1 MRKLLRC
8 GFWIVTI
15 GILASHALAQGGKVI
30 RPENPIVTAKRAE
43 IRALQERAR
52 VLLRSDQVEQ
62 AISVLRE
69 ATAIEASLVD
79 GTWGSSGEALARL
92 YVKLGRTEEA
102 LEAYRMLFR
111 WDKALW
117 VPSGWDLVGPRIPM
131 MEYAIL
137 LAKAG
142 RPEDAKAV
150 YYAGLRDFNP
160 PAASSRKHEPVPFL
174 VVFDPEPEGVY
185 WEYSPE
191 RVEAAALMIM
201 ALHGGWMDFV
211 TQEQTLPLDIVRRVR
226 ALAPDWFYPVMYLA
240 AENWRYRQGPELL
253 ALAESLARPGLER
266 DLIAKY
272 RLELA
277 EHRAIIEAEDT
288 PDAWDERP
296 LLEGWSR
303 RSRMQCLRP
312 NETILRRLSR

>member
-1 MRKLLRC
+1 MRKSLRY

-15 GILASHALAQGGKVI
+15 GIVASHALAQGGKVI

-52 VLLRSDQVEQ
+52 VLLRSDQIEQ

-69 ATAIEASLVD
+69 ATAIEASLD
-79 GTWGSSGEALARL
+79 FGTWGVSGQSLARL

-111 WDKALW
+111 WDKAGW
-117 VPSGWDLVGPRIPM
+117 VPSGWDLVGPRISM

-142 RPEDAKAV
+142 RPEDAKAM
-150 YYAGLRDFNP
+150 YYSELRRFNGGGQRS
-160 PAASSRKHEPVPFL
+160 AEPVPFL

-191 RVEAAALMIM
+191 RLEAAALMIM
-201 ALHGGWMDFV
+201 ALEGGPADFV
-211 TQEQTLPLDIVRRVR
+211 TQEHTLPRDIVRRVR
-226 ALAPDWFYPVMYLA
+226 ALAPDWFYPVMYQA
-240 AENWRYRQGPELL
+240 AQNWRYRQGPELL

-288 PDAWDERP
+288 PDASDERP
-296 LLEGWSR
+296 MLEGCAR

>member
-1 MRKLLRC
+1 MRKLLRY

-52 VLLRSDQVEQ
+52 VLLRNDQVEQ

-69 ATAIEASLVD
+69 ATAIEASLD
-79 GTWGSSGEALARL
+79 FGTWGVSGQSLARL

-111 WDKALW
+111 WDKAGW
-117 VPSGWDLVGPRIPM
+117 VPSGWDLVGPRIPT

-142 RPEDAKAV
+142 RPEDAKAM
-150 YYAGLRDFNP
+150 YYSELRRFNGSGQR
-160 PAASSRKHEPVPFL
+160 PAEPVPFL

-191 RVEAAALMIM
+191 RLEAAALMIM
-201 ALHGGWMDFV
+201 ALEGDSADFV
-211 TQEQTLPLDIVRRVR
+211 TQEWTHTRDIMRRVR

-240 AENWRYRQGPELL
+240 AQNWRFPQGPELL

-277 EHRAIIEAEDT
+277 EHKAIIEAEDT
-288 PDAWDERP
+288 PFAWDERP
-296 LLEGWSR
+296 MLEGCAR

>member
-1 MRKLLRC
+1 MRKLLRY

-52 VLLRSDQVEQ
+52 VLLRSDQIEQ

-79 GTWGSSGEALARL
+79 GTWGLSGQELARL

-111 WDKALW
+111 WDKAGW
-117 VPSGWDLVGPRIPM
+117 VPTGWDLVGPRIPR

-142 RPEDAKAV
+142 RPEDAKAM
-150 YYAGLRDFNP
+150 YYSELRRFNGGG
-160 PAASSRKHEPVPFL
+160 RFKEPVPFL

-191 RVEAAALMIM
+191 RLEAAALMIV
-201 ALHGGWMDFV
+201 ALEGGTVDFV
-211 TQEQTLPLDIVRRVR
+211 TREQTPTRDILRRVR

-240 AENWRYRQGPELL
+240 AQNWRYRQGPELL

-277 EHRAIIEAEDT
+277 EHKAIIEAEDT
-288 PDAWDERP
+288 PDAPDERP
-296 LLEGWSR
+296 MLEGCAR